1 MTDIYLFLLS
11 CLLFYLYHITP
22 DLITLFLLFKR
33 WVPLIKMKKMM
44 PTKIITTKG
53 KKIVKT
59 DITKAIIPSTIE
71 TSTVLIT
78 TVTTVL
84 VPRTAKVVICVN
96 EATPPPPITEI
107 LHVKNGSKSAIKE
120 AVKIVPAITA
130 TGVANVFIKL
140 STIGI

>member
-53 KKIVKT
+53 NKIVKT
-59 DITKAIIPSTIE
+59 DITKSIIPSTMD
-71 TSTVLIT
+71 TSIKTIKQ
-78 TVTTVL
+78 VTTVIEH
-84 VPRTAKVVICVN
+84 RTSKVVNCVT

-107 LHVKNGSKSAIKE
+107 LNVKNGSKSAIKE

-130 TGVANVFIKL
+130 TGVAIVFIKL

>member
-1 MTDIYLFLLS
+1 M
-11 CLLFYLYHITP
+11 
-22 DLITLFLLFKR
+22 
-33 WVPLIKMKKMM
+33 KMKKIM

-53 KKIVKT
+53 NKIVKT
-59 DITKAIIPSTIE
+59 DITKAIIPSTID
-71 TSTVLIT
+71 TSILPIPP
-78 TVTTVL
+78 VTTVL
-84 VPRTAKVVICVN
+84 VPRTAKVVICVT

-130 TGVANVFIKL
+130 TGVAIVFIKL